1 MPWCPVCKNE
11 YKAGYTIC
19 ADCNTQLVNSLEEV
33 PAAVYFGDEKE
44 LQKITEFL
52 HDNEMTKAYVGY
64 DEKSQLYEIFV
75 PCEQEKEAK
84 RMIKAFLRNAD
95 DISDEAASSSNI
107 SSEEEDV
114 RLMELASDET
124 FKQIAAEILKEEQ
137 VPLVYQNKHEKAEEY
152 RSSAWA
158 LLIVGIL
165 GLAFLIVNELGI
177 LPFTMN
183 FHKGMVYGVM
193 GTVFVLFILIAVY
206 SFSQTKKILTQAD
219 EEDTWKEQIHT
230 YLTEHF
236 GKEQLMEMDQLD
248 TGRTSASPEAGGDMD
263 SDGSLHDEE
272 NLYFTRTN
280 IMKEVL
286 KREFEQVDKALIEQ
300 LVDDYY
306 DQLFS

>member
-95 DISDEAASSSNI
+95 DKSDEAASSSNI

-124 FKQIAAEILKEEQ
+124 FKQIASEILKEEQ